1 MANKIILNILCFIF
15 LFGGKSFTQEV
26 VNLDSLYKL
35 IPKTIDTSLVHL
47 YIKIGQQYEGT
58 ELDSAKVYYKK
69 AEVLSEQINYKIGVL
84 KYISNYTYILNLEG
98 KFEEGLALNKKG
110 ITIAQ
115 EIKNDF
121 QIAAAYANTAA
132 SFQYLEKY
140 ELAVEY
146 YLKAIEYTKKTK
158 NEDRL
163 GIIYSNLCGL
173 YETLEQNEKSLSYAI
188 EAEKIAR
195 KYQLKADL
203 ANALTNKTTA
213 LCNLGRYAEAGS
225 IIDEV
230 LELAR
235 VCNNDYLRMVNL
247 TNKCQVLMYL
257 NRNAE
262 LKPYAEEAN
271 ILSKKFNN
279 VDGELNSL
287 IALSD
292 YYMNTNAY
300 QMSYDYAQQA
310 LFTSQKNGSLEYIK
324 KCAMNIANACLTLH
338 DMKGFHKYAMLHD
351 SLDRAINLDKTNKAI
366 IDITTK
372 YDTDKKNLQIQ
383 ALESKSKKRLWISI
397 ALTLGI
403 LSITII
409 AFMQYQ
415 SFVTKKKLLL
425 VEQEKAVAEERLR
438 IASDMHDDV
447 GTGLSRIRYIANSV
461 KLGETTQD
469 IGLNKVAA
477 ISDET
482 ITKMSEIIWALNE
495 TNQTLEELI
504 YFIRSQASEMVENAD
519 ILFEGNLPEN
529 IPAISFGWMRNR
541 NTYLL
546 VKETIHNSIKH
557 ANANKISIKF
567 EVLNELTISI
577 QDDGKGF
584 NTSKKYSGN
593 GLHNYQKR
601 IQKINGTM
609 LLDSKIGSGTKV
621 TYKIPFV

>member
-1 MANKIILNILCFIF
+1 MVNKIIQYILCFIF
-15 LFGGKSFTQEV
+15 LIGGKSYTQEV
-26 VNLDSLYKL
+26 VNLDSLCKL
-35 IPKTIDTSLVHL
+35 IPKTKDTSLVHL
-47 YIKIGQQYEGT
+47 YITIGQQYEGT

-98 KFEEGLALNKKG
+98 KYEEGLALNKKG
-110 ITIAQ
+110 ITLAHA
-115 EIKNDF
+115 IKDNF

-140 ELAVEY
+140 ELAIEH

-203 ANALTNKTTA
+203 ANALTNKSTA
-213 LCNLGRYAEAGS
+213 LCNLGRYAEAGN

-230 LELAR
+230 LATAY
-235 VCNNDYLRMVNL
+235 NNDYLRMVNL

-257 NRNAE
+257 NRNTE

-271 ILSKKFNN
+271 ILSKKFKN
-279 VDGELNSL
+279 VDGEVNSL

-300 QMSYDYAQQA
+300 QISYDYAQQA
-310 LFTSQKNGSLEYIK
+310 LLISQKLGSLEYIK

-351 SLDRAINLDKTNKAI
+351 SVDRAMYLDKTNKAI

-372 YDTDKKNLQIQ
+372 YETDKKNLQIQ

-403 LSITII
+403 LSIAII

-469 IGLNKVAA
+469 VGLNKVAA

-482 ITKMSEIIWALNE
+482 ITKMSEIIWAINE

-504 YFIRSQASEMVENAD
+504 YFIRSQASEMVENAH
-519 ILFEGNLPEN
+519 ILFEGNLPEK

-541 NTYLL
+541 HTYLL
-546 VKETIHNSIKH
+546 VKETIHNAIKH
-557 ANANKISIKF
+557 ANAKKISVKF
-567 EVLNELTISI
+567 EVLNELIITV
-577 QDDGKGF
+577 QDDGIGF
-584 NTSKKYSGN
+584 DTTKKYSGN

-609 LLDSKIGSGTKV
+609 SFDSKIGSGTKV
-621 TYKIPFV
+621 IYKIPFA